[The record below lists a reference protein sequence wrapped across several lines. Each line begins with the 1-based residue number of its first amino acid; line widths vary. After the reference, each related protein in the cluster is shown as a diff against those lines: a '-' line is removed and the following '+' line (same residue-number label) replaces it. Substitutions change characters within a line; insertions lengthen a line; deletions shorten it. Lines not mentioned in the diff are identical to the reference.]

1 MCNQD
6 NNHPNNLNE
15 KNNKQHDHEHRS
27 WSRRAFMQALGLT
40 GAGAITLSNNI
51 VSASASSSLAVA
63 IDESPSDRVLVIIR
77 LKGGNDGLNTIVP
90 TYDYDTYANL
100 RPNIKIEENSLLPLD
115 DNFGVANYMQGV
127 KNLWDDGKMRIVHG
141 VGYDNHS
148 LSHFLGSDNWATADV
163 ENQIETT
170 GWMGRYFEE
179 IYPDFLFSPP
189 EKPAAI
195 QVGNQGN
202 LIFDGDETSY
212 AMAVANPQ
220 QLYQIASQG
229 VVFSL
234 DNIADTFH
242 GSQSE
247 YLRGL
252 ANTTLN
258 YAEVINTAF
267 ESVPEGTGYTDGD
280 LSEQLQIVARLV
292 RGNLGT
298 KVFFVSLGG
307 FDTHSNQPV
316 RHEALMTE
324 LSGALEAFYTDLD
337 TAGWGDKVLSMTI
350 SEFGRRTAQNGSNGT
365 DHGAASQIML
375 FSSGLEGNGFISSH
389 PDLSDLDNTGNL
401 KYNLDFR
408 QVYASV
414 LTDWLCV
421 DAAAVNEA
429 LLGQNFEALP
439 LGYTCASLGTE
450 ELLPGQRFTHN
461 ALYRDNQVFI
471 RYVLRE
477 NMHVDIKLYTMS
489 GQLVKTLSNQFMA
502 TGEHIVN
509 VSSNKGELKSGSYIY
524 RIATRGGYYSKILMI
539 P

>member
-1 MCNQD
+1 MCNL
-6 NNHPNNLNE
+6 NNHQQKSSNE
-15 KNNKQHDHEHRS
+15 KDSKHHDQEHRS

-40 GAGAITLSNNI
+40 GAGSIMLSNNL
-51 VSASASSSLAVA
+51 VTASTPSSLAVA
-63 IDESPSDRVLVIIR
+63 IDESPTDRVLVIIR
-77 LKGGNDGLNTIVP
+77 LKGGNDGLNTIIP

-100 RPNIKIEENSLLPLD
+100 RPDIRILENNMLALND
-115 DNFGVANYMQGV
+115 DFGVPNYMQGV

-148 LSHFLGSDNWATADV
+148 LSHFQGSDNWATADV
-163 ENQIETT
+163 VNQDETT
-170 GWMGRYFEE
+170 GWMGRYFEDL
-179 IYPDFLFSPP
+179 YPDFLFSPP

-202 LIFDGDETSY
+202 LIFEGTDTSY

-220 QLYQIASQG
+220 QLYQIASEG

-258 YAEVINTAF
+258 YAEVINTAY
-267 ESVPEGTGYTDGD
+267 ESVSEGTGYTDGN
-280 LSEQLQIVARLV
+280 LSEQLKIVARLV

-298 KVFFVSLGG
+298 KVFFVSLDG
-307 FDTHSNQPV
+307 FDTHSNQLT
-316 RHEALMTE
+316 RHETLMTE
-324 LSGALEAFYTDLD
+324 LSGALEAFYADLD

-350 SEFGRRTAQNGSNGT
+350 SEFGRRTFQNGSNGT
-365 DHGAASQIML
+365 DHGTASQMML
-375 FSSGLEGNGFISSH
+375 FSSGLEGNGFVSSH
-389 PDLSDLDNTGNL
+389 PDLSDVDGTGNL
-401 KYNLDFR
+401 QYNLDFR

-421 DAAAVNEA
+421 DNTAVNEA
-429 LLGQNFEALP
+429 LLGEDFEALP
-439 LGYTCASLGTE
+439 LGYNCSALGTE
-450 ELLPGQRFTHN
+450 EFLPGQRFIHH
-461 ALYRDNQVFI
+461 ALYVDNKVSI
-471 RYVLRE
+471 RYILNE
-477 NMHVDIKLYTMS
+477 NMHVDIKLYAMT
-489 GQLVKTLSNQFMA
+489 GQMVKTLSNEFK
-502 TGEHIVN
+502 TSGEHIIN
-509 VSSNKGELKSGSYIY
+509 VSGNTGDLNAGSYIY
-524 RIATRGGYYSKILMI
+524 RIATRSGYYSKVLVI